1 MGIPGRTRSND
12 GSSLSRSARQN
23 DPESATARFSPS
35 ARPLRSAPTPP
46 STVAYSLSEMEI
58 MKNRILLLEDR
69 FEKMPRMDLYD
80 ERIFT
85 LVTRVDH
92 LEREN
97 EQLRSFVCDKV
108 SSSQTIITERTD
120 SSISKLA
127 SILRQLLERERRA
140 LTPSVYTRDKDIA
153 LKELNQELS
162 YIKRRQ

>member
-1 MGIPGRTRSND
+1 VGIPGRTRSND
-12 GSSLSRSARQN
+12 CSSLSRSARQN
-23 DPESATARFSPS
+23 DQESATARVSTS
-35 ARPLRSAPTPP
+35 ARLFRSAPATP
-46 STVAYSLSEMEI
+46 STVAYGLSEMEI

-69 FEKMPRMDLYD
+69 FEKMPKKDLYD
-80 ERIFT
+80 ERIST

-97 EQLRSFVCDKV
+97 EELRSFVCDKV

-120 SSISKLA
+120 TSISKLA

-140 LTPSVYTRDKDIA
+140 LTPPVCTRDKEIA

>member
-23 DPESATARFSPS
+23 DPESATARVSTS
-35 ARPLRSAPTPP
+35 ARQLRSAPAAP
-46 STVAYSLSEMEI
+46 STVTYSISEMEI

-69 FEKMPRMDLYD
+69 FEKMPKMDLYD
-80 ERIFT
+80 ERIST
-85 LVTRVDH
+85 LVTRLDH

-120 SSISKLA
+120 TRISKLA

-140 LTPSVYTRDKDIA
+140 LTPPVCTRDKEIA